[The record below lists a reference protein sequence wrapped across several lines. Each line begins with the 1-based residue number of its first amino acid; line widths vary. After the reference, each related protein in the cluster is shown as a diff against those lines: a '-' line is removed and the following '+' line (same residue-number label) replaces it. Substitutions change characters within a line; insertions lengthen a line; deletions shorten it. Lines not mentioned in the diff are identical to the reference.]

1 MKYTNSNSRLFLIL
15 FSVILQFS
23 ICWQTPLASQ
33 TICVDSAL
41 QNNEVLV
48 AAHRCSWRTA
58 PENSIQALKDCIEMG
73 VDIAEIDLKLTKDN
87 QLINMHDKTIDRTTN
102 GKGKPQDYTLEE
114 VKKFRLKAATGHP
127 TRHAIPTFEEM
138 LLVAK
143 DKILVNIDKG
153 YPYFEQAMGIVR
165 RLNMTQ
171 QVIFNVE
178 NDLPY
183 DSLVIIHGKID
194 SLLYL
199 MVVVDQ
205 SNPNTDAI
213 IKSYKSHKRTII
225 QTVFATDT
233 VRILPRIPEIRKTNP
248 VWFNALWPEHNA
260 GHDDDIAVEEK
271 KPDETWGWLIKK
283 GANIIQTDRPK
294 ELVRYIENRKYH
306 D

>member
-1 MKYTNSNSRLFLIL
+1 MTTISKILKLLIVLIGLPLQMVGQSNSVHTFIG
-15 FSVILQFS
+15 
-23 ICWQTPLASQ
+23 
-33 TICVDSAL
+33 VDSAL

-87 QLINMHDKTIDRTTN
+87 QLIIMHDKTIDRTTD

-114 VKKFRLKAATGHP
+114 IKKFRLKAATGHS

-143 DKILVNIDKG
+143 NKILVNIDKG

-171 QVIFNVE
+171 QVIYNVS

-183 DSLVIIHGKID
+183 DSVCAQYGKID

-199 MVVVDQ
+199 MVVVNP
-205 SNPNTDAI
+205 SNPNSDAI

-233 VRILPRIPEIRKTNP
+233 VRILARIPEIHKTNA
-248 VWFNALWPEHNA
+248 VWFNALWPEHSA

-294 ELVRYIENRKYH
+294 ELVKYIEIQKYH

>member
-15 FSVILQFS
+15 FSVVLQFS
-23 ICWQTPLASQ
+23 IGWQTPLASQ

-58 PENSIQALKDCIEMG
+58 PENSVQALKDCIEMG

-87 QLINMHDKTIDRTTN
+87 QLIIMHDKTIDRTTD

-114 VKKFRLKAATGHP
+114 IKKFRLKAATGHP

-143 DKILVNIDKG
+143 NKILVNIDKG

-171 QVIFNVE
+171 QVIYNVS

-183 DSLVIIHGKID
+183 DSVCAQYGKID

-199 MVVVDQ
+199 MVVVNP

-233 VRILPRIPEIRKTNP
+233 VRILARIPEIRKTNA

-271 KPDETWGWLIKK
+271 KPDEIWGWLIKK

-294 ELVRYIENRKYH
+294 ELVKYIEIQKYH